1 MILICSDV
9 CKLFFFF
16 MFLTY
21 IFDSVYSTT
30 CWSRKLSFLS
40 HWFHIVRIHRI
51 LFLLYCHF
59 VFEFC
64 LENIIFSKY
73 HIKVSSAPKMPV
85 LGQIFWAQIWTQ
97 LDFFFG
103 LRWILDNLKM
113 IFFSSKFG
121 TSRFWQK
128 IGLT

>member
-1 MILICSDV
+1 MICSDV

-64 LENIIFSKY
+64 LENIIFSIY
-73 HIKVSSAPKMPV
+73 HIKVSSARKMPV
-85 LGQIFWAQIWTQ
+85 LRQIFWAQIWTQ
-97 LDFFFG
+97 LKFFWFRTAFG
-103 LRWILDNLKM
+103 QPKND
-113 IFFSSKFG
+113 FFSSKFG